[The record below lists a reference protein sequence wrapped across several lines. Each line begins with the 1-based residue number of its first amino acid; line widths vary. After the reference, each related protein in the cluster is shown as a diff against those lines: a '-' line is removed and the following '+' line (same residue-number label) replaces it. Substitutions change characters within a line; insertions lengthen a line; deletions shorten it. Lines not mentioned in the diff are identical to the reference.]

1 MKCGRISFCANQ
13 PDVEPRAPSLL
24 ARWRGWEEAGGK
36 PGLEERVGRGRE
48 LHLLLLK
55 KKNVE
60 WLCASTPEIL
70 VLSEKGILEIINYFI
85 SF

>member
-1 MKCGRISFCANQ
+1 MFETKCGRVSFGANQ

-24 ARWRGWEEAGGK
+24 ARCRGWEEAGGK
-36 PGLEERVGRGRE
+36 LGLEERVGRVGE
-48 LHLLLLK
+48 LHLLLL

-70 VLSEKGILEIINYFI
+70 VLSEKMAY
-85 SF
+85 